1 MKRRVGFIGLGVM
14 GRPMAKN
21 LLAAGYPLTVHSRS
35 RGPVQE
41 LEAAG
46 ARGATSARE
55 VAENSEVIITCLP
68 DSPDVELVATG
79 PDGILEGAREG
90 AIFIDTST
98 ISPVVTRR
106 IAGQAAARGV
116 QMLDAPISGGEEG
129 AIKGTLSIMVGGDRA
144 AFESCQ
150 DIFQVLGKNVV
161 HAGESGMGQIVKAC
175 NQIVVAMNLQA
186 VAEALVLAQKAGADP
201 QKVIAALSGG
211 AARSWI
217 LEARGP
223 WMVQKHFQPGFRINL
238 HYKDLGIVMD
248 SAREFGV
255 SLPGAALA
263 HELFGALKAQGR
275 GDLDHSAIV
284 TLIAALAGLE

>member
-1 MKRRVGFIGLGVM
+1 VKQKLGFIGLGVM

-21 LLAAGYPLTVHSRS
+21 LLAAGYPLTVHNRS

-41 LEAAG
+41 LVAAG
-46 ARGATSARE
+46 AEGATSARE

-79 PDGILEGAREG
+79 PDGILAGVREG
-90 AIFIDTST
+90 SIYIDTST

-106 IAGQAAARGV
+106 IADQAAARGV

-129 AIKGTLSIMVGGDRA
+129 AIKGTLSIMVGGDQA
-144 AFESCQ
+144 AFESCR

-161 HAGESGMGQIVKAC
+161 HVGASAMGQIVKAC

-186 VAEALVLAQKAGADP
+186 VAEALVLAQKAGVDP
-201 QKVIAALSGG
+201 QKMIEAISGG
-211 AARSWI
+211 AARSWA

-223 WMVQKHFQPGFRINL
+223 WMVQNRFQPGFRINL

-275 GDLDHSAIV
+275 GDMDHSAIF

>member
-1 MKRRVGFIGLGVM
+1 VKRKVGFIGLGVM

-21 LLAAGYPLTVHSRS
+21 LLAAGYPLTVHNRS
-35 RGPVQE
+35 REPVQE
-41 LEAAG
+41 LQAAG
-46 ARGATSARE
+46 AGGATSARE

-90 AIFIDTST
+90 SIFVDTST

-106 IAGQAAARGV
+106 IAAQAAARGV

-129 AIKGTLSIMVGGDRA
+129 AIKGTLSIMVGGDSQV
-144 AFESCQ
+144 FESCR

-161 HAGESGMGQIVKAC
+161 HVGQSGMGQIVKAC

-186 VAEALVLAQKAGADP
+186 VAEALTLAQKAGVDP
-201 QKVIAALSGG
+201 QKLIAALSGG
-211 AARSWI
+211 AAGSWI
-217 LEARGP
+217 LENRGP
-223 WMVQKHFQPGFRINL
+223 WMAQKRFQPGFRINL

-275 GDLDHSAIV
+275 GDLDDSAIYV
-284 TLIAALAGLE
+284 LIAALAGLE

>member
-1 MKRRVGFIGLGVM
+1 
-14 GRPMAKN
+14 
-21 LLAAGYPLTVHSRS
+21 
-35 RGPVQE
+35 
-41 LEAAG
+41 
-46 ARGATSARE
+46 
-55 VAENSEVIITCLP
+55 
-68 DSPDVELVATG
+68 
-79 PDGILEGAREG
+79 
-90 AIFIDTST
+90 
-98 ISPVVTRR
+98 
-106 IAGQAAARGV
+106 
-116 QMLDAPISGGEEG
+116 
-129 AIKGTLSIMVGGDRA
+129 
-144 AFESCQ
+144 
-150 DIFQVLGKNVV
+150 LGKNVV

-275 GDLDHSAIV
+275 GDLDHSAII